1 MACRSRS
8 IVDVLTTQEVQRL
21 VAEAAGGSQR
31 AWDALVD
38 NFSGLVWS
46 VIRSY
51 GVYGAEANDVFQTV
65 WLRFVEHIARVENPK
80 PWLAT
85 TARHECFRVTRKAA
99 RTTPMAD
106 VPEVESADGAE
117 AVLDA
122 ITDAAR
128 RGAVVDAFDKLPDAC
143 RQLLRLLASDLS
155 YDEIAELLGRPK
167 GSIGPTRARCL
178 GRLRAI
184 IGAS

>member
-1 MACRSRS
+1 M
-8 IVDVLTTQEVQRL
+8 LTTEEVQGL
-21 VAEAAGGSQR
+21 VAQAAGGSQR

-65 WLRFVEHIARVENPK
+65 WLRFVEHVGRIENPK

-85 TARHECFRVTRKAA
+85 TARHECFRVSRKAA
-99 RTTPMAD
+99 RSTPMAE
-106 VPEVESADGAE
+106 VPEVVTDDDAD

-122 ITDAAR
+122 ITDAGR
-128 RGAVVDAFDKLPDAC
+128 RGAVVDAFVKLPEAC
-143 RQLLRLLASDLS
+143 QQLLRLLASDLS
-155 YDEIAELLGRPK
+155 YDEIAELIGRPK

-178 GRLRAI
+178 DRLRGLI
-184 IGAS
+184 TST